1 MASPLTH
8 AVVAVTIVAVHDL
21 QPRAARTWL
30 VAIACAIAPDL
41 DALGYWLG
49 VPYESFW
56 GHRGFTHSMAFAV
69 LLSWI
74 CANWISHSSAIS
86 RLRLWSVYL
95 MAVLS
100 HDVLDAMTDGGLG
113 VALFSP
119 LDQTRY
125 FFPFRPIQVSSLSL
139 SDVVGPHGLSVL
151 ANECLWVWI
160 PCGVIV
166 TVFWLWRGRR
176 IPISSTG

>member
-21 QPRAARTWL
+21 QPSAARTWL
-30 VAIACAIAPDL
+30 VAIACAIAPDF
-41 DALGYWLG
+41 DALGFWLG

-56 GHRGFTHSMAFAV
+56 GHRGFTHSMVFAL

-74 CANWISHSSAIS
+74 CANWISHSSAVS
-86 RLRLWSVYL
+86 RGRLWSVYF

-100 HDVLDAMTDGGLG
+100 HGVLDAMTDGGLG
-113 VALFSP
+113 VAFFSP

-125 FFPFRPIQVSSLSL
+125 FFPFRPIQVSSMSL
-139 SDVVGPHGLSVL
+139 SDVVGPHGVSVL

-160 PCGVIV
+160 PCGMIV
-166 TVFWLWRGRR
+166 TVFRLWNGRR
-176 IPISSTG
+176 TPISSTG

>member
-8 AVVAVTIVAVHDL
+8 AVVAVTLTAVHDL

-74 CANWISHSSAIS
+74 CANWISHSPAIS
-86 RLRLWSVYL
+86 RVRLWSVYL

-100 HDVLDAMTDGGLG
+100 HGVLDAMTDGGLG
-113 VALFSP
+113 VAFFSP

-139 SDVVGPHGLSVL
+139 RDVIGPHGLSVL
-151 ANECLWVWI
+151 ANECLWVWM
-160 PCGVIV
+160 PCGLIA
-166 TVFWLWRGRR
+166 TMFWFWKGRR
-176 IPISSTG
+176 TPISSTG

>member
-8 AVVAVTIVAVHDL
+8 AVVAATLAAVHHL

-41 DALGYWLG
+41 DALGYWIG
-49 VPYESFW
+49 IPYESFW

-69 LLSWI
+69 SLSWI
-74 CANWISHSSAIS
+74 CASWISRSAAIS
-86 RLRLWSVYL
+86 LARLWSVYL
-95 MAVLS
+95 MATLS
-100 HDVLDAMTDGGLG
+100 HGVLDAMTDGGLG
-113 VALFSP
+113 VAFFSP

-125 FFPFRPIQVSSLSL
+125 FFPFRPIHVSSMSI

-160 PCGVIV
+160 PCGLIATIV
-166 TVFWLWRGRR
+166 WLWKGRR
-176 IPISSTG
+176 TTISSTG